1 MTTPPRE
8 NAPAGSKMRVLFQ
21 RLFSTLVLL
30 GLLAGALVW
39 NREAGY
45 YGLVCIFC
53 ILTAWEWRHMLIRS
67 GKAGQARLSFLF
79 GAAYPVLLSVACFFN
94 KFRLTMR
101 DEFRMMPDPL
111 LLVVAAPVILVV
123 VAFIREMN
131 RPVVGSRALRSV
143 ATTLLSFIYP
153 GWLFAFAIPAI
164 HLGYL
169 EAGAE
174 SPRIVMRVLWVI
186 LVTKMTDIFAY
197 VSGLL
202 LGGKFFTKKLIPH
215 ISPKKTWEGII
226 GSWLL
231 TNAAGIGLVFPMFG
245 TASLSPASVLML
257 VLGITLIFILAV
269 YGDLA
274 GSLVKRSL
282 SVKDSGSL
290 LPGIGGLFDLID
302 SPSFTVPFLCL
313 LMMTVVY

>member
-1 MTTPPRE
+1 
-8 NAPAGSKMRVLFQ
+8 MRVLFQ
-21 RLFSTLVLL
+21 RLFSTFVLL

-79 GAAYPVLLSVACFFN
+79 GTAYPVLLSVACFFN

-131 RPVVGSRALRSV
+131 RPIVGSRALRSV

-169 EAGAE
+169 EAG
-174 SPRIVMRVLWVI
+174 
-186 LVTKMTDIFAY
+186 
-197 VSGLL
+197 G
-202 LGGKFFTKKLIPH
+202 
-215 ISPKKTWEGII
+215 
-226 GSWLL
+226 
-231 TNAAGIGLVFPMFG
+231 
-245 TASLSPASVLML
+245 
-257 VLGITLIFILAV
+257 
-269 YGDLA
+269 
-274 GSLVKRSL
+274 
-282 SVKDSGSL
+282 
-290 LPGIGGLFDLID
+290 
-302 SPSFTVPFLCL
+302 
-313 LMMTVVY
+313 